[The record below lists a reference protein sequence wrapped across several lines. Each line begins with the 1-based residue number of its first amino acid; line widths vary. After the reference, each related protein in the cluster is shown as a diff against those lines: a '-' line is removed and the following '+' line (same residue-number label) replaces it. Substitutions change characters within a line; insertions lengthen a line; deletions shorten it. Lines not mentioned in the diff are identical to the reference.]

1 MTDPIKEEMDEI
13 EARRTEPLNA
23 RERSVL
29 RNKLDREHE
38 WWGQRC
44 EADIIRGYDDGES
57 QTTVDQNHYG
67 EI

>member
-1 MTDPIKEEMDEI
+1 MSTDPIKEEMDEI

-44 EADIIRGYDDGES
+44 ERDYLEADHGEPPKGA
-57 QTTVDQNHYG
+57 NW
-67 EI
+67 